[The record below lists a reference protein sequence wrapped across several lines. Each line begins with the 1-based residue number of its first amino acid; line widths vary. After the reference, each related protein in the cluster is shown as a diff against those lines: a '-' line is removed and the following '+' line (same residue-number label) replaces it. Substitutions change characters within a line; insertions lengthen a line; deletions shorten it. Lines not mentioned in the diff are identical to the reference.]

1 MHQIFR
7 GIAAGLLLGCSLIAV
22 PARAQGQPVASELG
36 RPVLRTWRAAEYLG
50 GAEVWAAAQSDSGV
64 MHFANLDG
72 VLAHDGRDWS
82 FLKLQPQYLRQI
94 SWGTNEGVG
103 RLWISG
109 VDAFG
114 SVGWDAQGR
123 IQHADLLQFPP
134 ATNRSVGLLRDLVVR
149 PDGVFAAGDA
159 AVLRWNAGKLT
170 RQDLAASGRVHLF
183 AADQRLFL
191 HSASNGLSE
200 WSGTAWQ
207 PRLAPNATPGGIAGG
222 WTNAAGALRLLAK
235 GLGVLEL
242 IDGTAD
248 GVRVVQGGGWLSR
261 VDPTAVCRLRD
272 GTIAVGS
279 AGEGLGLMDAEGRSL
294 RVIGSAMGLTSDTVR
309 GIAEDREGGLWI
321 CTQDGMNRLDRA
333 APVTLFPRE
342 DGRQNTR
349 IGGAVR
355 HEGTLYFL
363 ADDALLRVVPGQPGL
378 GVPARME
385 RDPRVPTGIQGT
397 KLLSHPTG
405 LLVGGA
411 AGLHRVEADGLK
423 LVFAAPS
430 PVLSLAQS
438 RTDPGRIFI
447 GLADRLLSAVAR
459 NGSWGVEG
467 VVPEVSGEVI
477 SLLEEADGTLWAGT
491 TTRGLFRA
499 VRAARDTPWSSAT
512 VSQSVHPQRPR
523 GLPKDHEQI
532 LLFDSSL
539 GPHFSTA
546 AGLYRYDRA
555 ADQFAV
561 DVRLQVPGWTNL
573 IVDPVM
579 RGAPGDAWVNAIQ
592 TLKETPYPLARFRQ
606 GADGTVRFEPAT
618 AVVRAAVGQRGFQFA
633 LWEPEPS
640 GGALWVKPFGG
651 AVFRL
656 ALDAYG
662 PATPPPWP
670 PLIRSVVAEGTNQ
683 PVGIAGR
690 FRHGR
695 DPVRIAFAAA
705 QFGSGAVSG
714 YQTRLRG
721 FDDRWSDWTSETER
735 EFLNPDGGL
744 LTFEVRFRNEAGEVS
759 PVASYAFEVAPPWY
773 QSPAA
778 VVGYLAAAGLAF
790 HGLLR
795 WKLRLA
801 EARSRELEGLIAI
814 RTRELEVAKDAA
826 EEANRAK
833 SRFLANMS
841 HELRTPLNGILGFA
855 QILGRDDNMNAR
867 NRERLRVIRTSGD
880 HLLGLIND
888 VLDLAKVEAGR
899 VELRPAAFSLRDLLR
914 DVEASFSTRAVQR
927 GLRLEMVSGELP
939 TGMVLGDAQRIRQV
953 LENLVGNA
961 IKFTRQG
968 VVRLEAVV
976 ESEGKSLAA
985 APRVRF
991 TVTDTG
997 PGLTADDVARLF
1009 QPFSQAV
1016 NGRPPEQGAG
1026 LGLAISQHLV
1036 GLMGGTIEVSSQ
1048 PGVGSRFTFAVP
1060 LPPSGESSVSSQV
1073 QRLRG
1078 YEGLRRSVLVVDDLE
1093 INRRLLREFLE
1104 PLGFDVTEADS
1115 GAAALALPTLT
1126 QVELVL
1132 LDLRMP
1138 GMDGFELN
1146 RRLRALPG
1154 FRARVVATSAS
1165 VLGFNR
1171 DDAMR
1176 AGADEFLPKPFHEE
1190 QLYRVLQEQLSL
1202 TWRVVE
1208 SSPAIQPHAALA
1220 PTAAGV
1226 PPAQGTP
1233 PEAVLAPLREAAN
1246 RGDIVVLRAELATL
1260 RSQHPEFAAFASEL
1274 EALAAGYRM
1283 AALRERLEGLTD

>member
-1 MHQIFR
+1 MRRIFR
-7 GIAAGLLLGCSLIAV
+7 GVAVGILLGCSLLAV
-22 PARAQGQPVASELG
+22 PTRAQGQPVASELG
-36 RPVLRTWRAAEYLG
+36 RPVLRTWRAAEYLA

-94 SWGTNEGVG
+94 AWGTNEGVG

-123 IQHADLLQFPP
+123 IQHTDLLQLLP

-159 AVLRWNAGKLT
+159 AVLHWSAGKLT
-170 RQDLAASGRVHLF
+170 RQDLGSSGRVHLF

-200 WSGTAWQ
+200 WSGTAWL
-207 PRLAPNATPGGIAGG
+207 PRLAPGATPGGIAGG

-235 GLGVLEL
+235 GLGVIEL
-242 IDGTAD
+242 VEGTPN
-248 GVRVVQGGGWLSR
+248 GVRAVQGEGWLSR
-261 VDPTAVCRLRD
+261 VDPTVVCRLRD
-272 GTIAVGS
+272 GTVAVGT
-279 AGEGLGLMDAEGRSL
+279 AGHGLGLMNAEGRSL
-294 RVIGSAMGLTSDTVR
+294 QLIGSSVGLSSDTVR
-309 GIAEDREGGLWI
+309 GITEDREGGLWI

-349 IGGAVR
+349 VGGAVR
-355 HEGTLYFL
+355 HEGTFYLL
-363 ADDALLRVVPGQPGL
+363 ADDAMLRVVPGRPEAGI
-378 GVPARME
+378 PARLE
-385 RDPRVPTGIQGT
+385 RDPRVPSGLQAT
-397 KLLSHPTG
+397 KILSHPTG

-411 AGLHRVEADGLK
+411 AGLHRVDADGIK

-430 PVLSLAQS
+430 AVLSLAQS
-438 RTDPGRIFI
+438 KSDPGRIFI
-447 GLADRLLSAVAR
+447 GLADRLLSAAVR
-459 NGSWGVEG
+459 NGTWGVEG

-491 TTRGLFRA
+491 STRGIFRA
-499 VRAARDTPWSSAT
+499 VRSDRTAPWSAAK
-512 VSQSVHPQRPR
+512 VEQYVHPQRPR

-532 LLFDSSL
+532 FLFDSSL
-539 GPHFSTA
+539 GPHFGTA
-546 AGLYRYDRA
+546 AGLYRYDRVA
-555 ADQFAV
+555 NQFEV
-561 DVRLQVPGWTNL
+561 DVRLQVPHWTNL
-573 IVDPVM
+573 VVDPVM
-579 RGAPGDAWVNAIQ
+579 RGAPGDAWVNAIH
-592 TLKETPYPLARFRQ
+592 TLKDTPYPLARFRQ
-606 GADGTVRFEPAT
+606 GADGIVRFEPAT
-618 AVVRAAVGQRGFQFA
+618 AAVRAAVGRRGFQFA
-633 LWEPEPS
+633 LWEPEPA
-640 GGALWVKPFGG
+640 GGVLWVKPFGG
-651 AVFRL
+651 SVFRL
-656 ALDAYG
+656 ALGAYET
-662 PATPPPWP
+662 ATPPRWP

-683 PVGIAGR
+683 PVGIVGR

-721 FDDRWSDWTSETER
+721 FDDRWSEWSSETER

-790 HGLLR
+790 YGLLR

-855 QILGRDDNMNAR
+855 QILGRDDTINER

-939 TGMVLGDAQRIRQV
+939 AGMVLGDAQRIRQV

-968 VVRLEAVV
+968 IVRLEAIL
-976 ESEGKSLAA
+976 ESEGKSPEA

-1060 LPPSGESSVSSQV
+1060 LPPSGESTAASRV
-1073 QRLRG
+1073 QRICG
-1078 YEGLRRSVLVVDDLE
+1078 YQGPRRSVLVVDDLE

-1104 PLGFDVTEADS
+1104 PLGFEVTEADS
-1115 GAAALALPTLT
+1115 GAAALALPALT
-1126 QVELVL
+1126 RMELVL

-1154 FRARVVATSAS
+1154 FKARVVATSAS

-1171 DDAMR
+1171 DDAIR

-1202 TWRVVE
+1202 EWRYAE
-1208 SSPAIQPHAALA
+1208 PAPA
-1220 PTAAGV
+1220 V
-1226 PPAQGTP
+1226 PPATPSAAMTHEPAPVQVTP
-1233 PEAVLAPLREAAN
+1233 PESVLVPLRAAAN
-1246 RGDIVVLRAELATL
+1246 RGDIVALRAELAAL
-1260 RSQHPEFAAFASEL
+1260 RTQHPQFAAFATEL
-1274 EALAAGYRM
+1274 EVLAAGYRM
-1283 AALRERLEGLTD
+1283 AALRERLEGLKG